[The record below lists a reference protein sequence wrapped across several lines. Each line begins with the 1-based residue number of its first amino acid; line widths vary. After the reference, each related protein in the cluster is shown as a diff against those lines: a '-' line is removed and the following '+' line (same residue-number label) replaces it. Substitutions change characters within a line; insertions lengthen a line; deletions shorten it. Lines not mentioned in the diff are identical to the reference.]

1 MIISKNNPTFKY
13 LNNLKFKKYRNAFN
27 QAIVFGNDIVDIAYK
42 KGLVEKFIST
52 KPKINSIIISD
63 KLFKILSGGNYKNKL
78 GALVRIKNIPLRE
91 THSLILEDV
100 QDPRNLGAIIRSA
113 HAFGFFDIYLSKKS
127 VDPYHELS
135 LRSSKGSI
143 FDVSIKVEDVEK
155 SIKYLKEKKY
165 KIYTMSPKE
174 KTNFKS
180 SDKICLVL
188 GNEGHGVLKSTEILT
203 DGVLNIK
210 TENVESLNVSAAAA
224 IAMYKIRSGFWK

>member
-91 THSLILEDV
+91 TNSLILEDV

-143 FDVSIKVEDVEK
+143 FDVSIKVEDVEH
-155 SIKYLKEKKY
+155 SIKYLKEKNIRYIQCLQKKKLILKAVIKFVLY
-165 KIYTMSPKE
+165 LVMKVMEFLKAPK
-174 KTNFKS
+174 S
-180 SDKICLVL
+180 
-188 GNEGHGVLKSTEILT
+188 
-203 DGVLNIK
+203 
-210 TENVESLNVSAAAA
+210 
-224 IAMYKIRSGFWK
+224 